1 MNESEKLSKRFPV
14 VIGIAATAAVSIWI
28 QLVGNSAIAQPVL
41 PDYSAQRAY
50 EHVAV
55 LAGKVG
61 ERAAGTEAEQRAVD
75 YIEGRF
81 REWGLKTTVEPVR
94 VPVWTE
100 QRSRLWA
107 KGQETRVYNAKAV
120 VFSGLTSSEGV
131 TGELVDIG
139 SASAREIEGKDLD
152 GKIVLVKRD
161 VYIDYPDIWL
171 TDRLAPKGVAGMVFY
186 SSPRRSGIPTV
197 YFNFKRALFE
207 PTPPSVVISYED
219 AVTLAQIPSIEV
231 TITVEAD
238 IEWSESHNVVG
249 DLAGSTHAEQIVVLG
264 AHNDTSYD
272 SPGASDDG
280 GGVAAVMEL
289 AYSFSQ
295 RGRSARTLRFIAW
308 GGHELGLMGSEAYL
322 RARENEVEK
331 TVAYINYDGLG
342 STLGT
347 IRWSAAGGPK
357 WNEFLGATADT
368 IGMSPPMIALSGT
381 DAMNFSALEIPS
393 IQIGQSGSVGQN
405 HTPFDDLSAIS
416 PVGFEDVLLL
426 GAAVA
431 ESLANDTRLSFAAD
445 FPPDLL
451 QSVRNYAAR
460 WGWGI
465 RPEANRPPRAR

>member
-1 MNESEKLSKRFPV
+1 MRDSKRLQRRFIALIGFTTMAV
-14 VIGIAATAAVSIWI
+14 VSLWI
-28 QLVGNSAIAQPVL
+28 QIVGSSAIAQSAF

-50 EHVAV
+50 EHVTV
-55 LAGKVG
+55 LAGEVG
-61 ERAAGTEAEQRAVD
+61 ERAAGTDAEKRAVD
-75 YIEGRF
+75 YIAGRF
-81 REWGLKTTVEPVR
+81 REWGLKTTIEPVR

-100 QRSRLWA
+100 RRSRLWA
-107 KGQETRVYNAKAV
+107 KGQETYVFNAKAA
-120 VFSGLTSSEGV
+120 VFSGLTPAEGI

-152 GKIVLVKRD
+152 GKIALVKRD

-171 TDRLAPKGVAGMVFY
+171 TDRLAPMGIAGMIFY

-197 YFNFKRALFE
+197 YFNFKRALNE

-219 AVTLAQIPSIEV
+219 ALRLVQMPSAEV
-231 TITVEAD
+231 TIVVEAD
-238 IEWSESHNVVG
+238 IEWSESYNVIG
-249 DLAGSTHAEQIVVLG
+249 ELAGSTQPDEIVVLG

-289 AYSFSQ
+289 ASAFSE
-295 RGRSARTLRFIAW
+295 RERPARTIRFIAW
-308 GGHELGLMGSEAYL
+308 GGHELGLMGSETYL
-322 RARENEVEK
+322 RARRDEVEK
-331 TVAYINYDGLG
+331 TAAYINYDGLG

-357 WNEFLGATADT
+357 WIEFLGSTADA
-368 IGMSPPMIALSGT
+368 IGMSGPIISPSGT

-416 PVGFEDVLLL
+416 PVGFEDGLLL
-426 GAAVA
+426 GAAVVDR
-431 ESLANDTRLSFAAD
+431 LANDTRLSFSAD
-445 FPPDLL
+445 FSPDLL
-451 QSVRNYAAR
+451 QMIRDYAAQ
-460 WGWGI
+460 WGWGV
-465 RPEANRPPRAR
+465 RPEANRPPRTR